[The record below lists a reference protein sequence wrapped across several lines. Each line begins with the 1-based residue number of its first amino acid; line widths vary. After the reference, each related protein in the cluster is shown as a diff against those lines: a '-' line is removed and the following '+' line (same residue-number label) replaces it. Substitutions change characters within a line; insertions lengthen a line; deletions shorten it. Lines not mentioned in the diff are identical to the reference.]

1 VKIMRVQHFL
11 VLAAAAAVAFAV
23 MPAFAGDTART
34 HALSGSSVTPASL
47 GDSVTRLPAGT
58 VAVPANGPARPMA
71 AWVTFCK
78 TYTEECRVDL
88 SEPETIRLTPSTW
101 RDIVTVNREVNAF
114 VRPVTDLEHWGQVDK
129 WDFAEDGSGDC
140 EDYQLLKRRR
150 LIALGLPRRAM
161 PMTVVLDERNEGHAV
176 LMVRTD
182 RGDFILDNKRNDVL
196 PWVQTGYTYAKRES
210 QTETAWTS
218 LNHVIGVVA
227 TAAR

>member
-1 VKIMRVQHFL
+1 MRVHHFL

-23 MPAFAGDTART
+23 MPAFAADTGRT
-34 HALSGSSVTPASL
+34 HALSGSSATPVSL
-47 GDSVTRLPAGT
+47 GDGITRLPVGT
-58 VAVPANGPARPMA
+58 VSVPASGPARPMA
-71 AWVTFCK
+71 AWVTFCR
-78 TYTEECRVDL
+78 TYTEECRVNL

-114 VRPVTDLEHWGQVDK
+114 VRPMTDLEHWGQVDK
-129 WDFAEDGSGDC
+129 WDFAEDGFGDC

-150 LIALGLPRRAM
+150 LVAMGLPHRAM

-196 PWVQTGYTYAKRES
+196 PWVQTGYVFVKRES

-218 LNHVIGVVA
+218 LNHVTGVVA

>member
-1 VKIMRVQHFL
+1 MRVHHFL

-23 MPAFAGDTART
+23 VPALAGDSRRT
-34 HALSGSSVTPASL
+34 HALPGAFATPVST
-47 GDSVTRLPAGT
+47 GDQAAGMPPPT
-58 VAVPANGPARPMA
+58 LQVKATGPARPMA
-71 AWVTFCK
+71 AWVSFCR
-78 TYTEECRVDL
+78 TYAEECRVDP
-88 SEPETIRLTPSTW
+88 SEPETIRLTPSVW
-101 RDIVTVNREVNAF
+101 RDIVAVNRQVNGSI
-114 VRPVTDLEHWGQVDK
+114 RPMTDLDHWGVVDK

-150 LIALGLPRRAM
+150 LVALGIPRRAM

-196 PWVQTGYTYAKRES
+196 PWVQTGYVFVKRES
-210 QTETAWTS
+210 QTETAWAS
-218 LNHVIGVVA
+218 LNHVTGVVS

>member
-1 VKIMRVQHFL
+1 MRVQHFL

-23 MPAFAGDTART
+23 MPAFAGNTGRT
-34 HALSGSSVTPASL
+34 HALSEPSSAPVSL
-47 GDSVTRLPAGT
+47 GDGSARFPAAT
-58 VAVPANGPARPMA
+58 VPVPASGPARPMA
-71 AWVTFCK
+71 AWISFCR
-78 TYTEECRVDL
+78 TYAEECRVDL

-101 RDIVTVNREVNAF
+101 RDIVAVNRDVNAS
-114 VRPVTDLEHWGQVDK
+114 VRPSTDLDHWGQVDK
-129 WDFAEDGSGDC
+129 WDFAEDGRGDC

-150 LIALGLPRRAM
+150 LVALGLPHRAM

-196 PWVQTGYTYAKRES
+196 PWLQTGYVFVKRES
-210 QTETAWTS
+210 QAETAWTS
-218 LNHVIGVVA
+218 LNHVTGVVS